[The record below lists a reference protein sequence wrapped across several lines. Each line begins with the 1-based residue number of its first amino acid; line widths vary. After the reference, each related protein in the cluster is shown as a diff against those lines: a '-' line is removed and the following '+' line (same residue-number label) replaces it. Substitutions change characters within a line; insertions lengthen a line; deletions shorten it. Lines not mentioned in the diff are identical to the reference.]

1 MSCRGA
7 GRAGVNWTCTSE
19 FKKETENMFSPVKK
33 NPVGLFKEKKKEY
46 IVQFTFKIFLLAIE
60 FYLYPFFL

>member
-1 MSCRGA
+1 
-7 GRAGVNWTCTSE
+7 
-19 FKKETENMFSPVKK
+19 MFSPVKK

-60 FYLYPFFL
+60 FYLYPFFNDNLIYSFHDRIPFHRNIGHV

>member
-33 NPVGLFKEKKKEY
+33 NPVGLFKEKKKRIY
-46 IVQFTFKIFLLAIE
+46 CSI
-60 FYLYPFFL
+60 YLQNFPSCY